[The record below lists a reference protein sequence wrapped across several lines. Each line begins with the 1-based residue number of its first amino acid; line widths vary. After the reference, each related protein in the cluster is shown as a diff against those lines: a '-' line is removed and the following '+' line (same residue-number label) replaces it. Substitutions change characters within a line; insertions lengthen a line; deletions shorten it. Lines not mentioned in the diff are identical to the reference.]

1 MSTLAG
7 VSSVNWTLEI
17 VNDGVDEGNDER
29 FKLFLENATNAILGH
44 SDKTQIHLIDFE
56 DGRHNV

>member
-1 MSTLAG
+1 MEWKLDIIEDA
-7 VSSVNWTLEI
+7 
-17 VNDGVDEGNDER
+17 VDEGSDEK

-56 DGRHNV
+56 DGTYIT